1 MSTKKKSSGRQ
12 SNLFTFFQ
20 KTPKTEK
27 SDEITPIHG
36 DSGKDKVIDEAIDD
50 LENIPAKKEITT
62 PSNKN
67 SPKIANGTN
76 KPKIT
81 TTPLSVKRKLSKTEE
96 KQDVSI
102 ILDDDSNS
110 GENVEGFLS
119 CAGSSFT
126 DSPAS
131 PQFSFKRRRAIIS
144 SDEEEDD
151 DLNKSKSDRKI
162 RKNEDKVDK
171 NLIEVKEVLNDVKRE
186 NDSEKMSISKEKMEQ
201 DVPIVDD
208 DSCQLISQKKE
219 KSTGKAHSFI
229 ELFNFSNNDGEE
241 IISDQ
246 KQQSKSSSNVL
257 KTPKST
263 KASHDGENK
272 DGDDHFPHLDFEF
285 LKKPRDAQKRKPTDP
300 EYDSR
305 TLFVPPDFLKQQSPG
320 HQQWWKLKSAHFD
333 TILFFKVGKFYELY
347 HMDAVIAVENLSLV
361 YMRGK
366 YAHCGFPEA
375 SYGRYAEQL
384 VNKGYKVARIE
395 QTETPEQLAERQ
407 KKSKNSTNNC
417 SSPRIEREKVVR
429 RELCRLTTI
438 GTKTFGILDGNDSR
452 DSNDVA
458 VDPSP
463 NYLLALTE
471 RKSDNRSN
479 DGFSRFGA
487 CFVDCSVGKFFLA
500 EFDDDRFQSNLRTLF
515 AHNLPVQLIYEKGAL
530 SSGTITLLQTML
542 SSVPKEILFPK
553 RQFMTAEDTLDLL
566 SEELYFGSGI
576 DQWPSTFRSL
586 LDDSPIPKPS
596 RQHKLCISAFGAILW
611 YLRECLIDVDTVSM
625 RQIELYS
632 PPSLNFDD
640 NSGNICPM
648 SSSEAWKGKHTILD
662 GSSLL
667 NLHILPSLSS
677 NNNTNSNTS
686 FSLFNTL
693 NRCLTASGKR
703 LLRQWISTP
712 TCDKETLLGR
722 QSCIKWLMAD
732 ERRPHLAKWM
742 ELLKKIPDLERLF
755 QRIHTIGSKHRAD
768 TKHGGGGHP
777 DSRAQLFDSDRYNKR
792 KIRDLLVVLD
802 GLEDLM
808 RLKRMFL
815 NANEMDA
822 EKSVPSMLTNCFGS
836 NYKEMNEDLQF
847 FKNAFD
853 RQSALEHGVI
863 QPNKGVDEEYDL
875 ACSDV
880 ISCES
885 HLNEFLE
892 RMRKVFKCST
902 IKFVGTGRNSYQLE
916 IPDAFCKSLGTDFRL
931 TSQRKGFKRYY
942 TDELQQLFDK
952 LTNSETQRDL
962 ISAEVTRRVFA
973 DFSQRKDKWKNI
985 VNNLAQFD
993 CLISLT
999 LFAQSSPKK
1008 MCFPEFCYDSEKP
1021 FLSISKGFHPSLID
1035 AVGVDYI
1042 PNDCELGG
1050 KNSPLMLLTGANM
1063 GGKSTYMRQIAA
1075 LVVMAQIGSMVP
1087 ANSMKL
1093 TPVDR
1098 IFCRIGASDR
1108 LVAGQSTF
1116 YVELAE
1122 TNIILRQA
1130 TSYSLVLIDELGRGT
1145 STFDGTAIAC
1155 AVLKYLSTKICC
1167 RGLFSTHYHAL
1178 CKFVA
1183 NNPNVKLGHMAC
1195 MVENANLEDPTME
1208 AITFLYTLAE
1218 GASDKS
1224 YGFYTAKMAGIDVE
1238 IVRKAFAASKM
1249 LEENS

>member
-27 SDEITPIHG
+27 SDEIAPIHG
-36 DSGKDKVIDEAIDD
+36 DSGKDKVTDEAIDD
-50 LENIPAKKEITT
+50 LENIPAKREVTT

-67 SPKIANGTN
+67 NPKIANGTN
-76 KPKIT
+76 KPKV
-81 TTPLSVKRKLSKTEE
+81 TTPLSVKRKLSKNEE

-151 DLNKSKSDRKI
+151 DLNKSKRERKI
-162 RKNEDKVDK
+162 RKNEDKVGK

-186 NDSEKMSISKEKMEQ
+186 NDSEKVSISKEKMEQ

-219 KSTGKAHSFI
+219 KSTVKAHSFI
-229 ELFNFSNNDGEE
+229 ELF
-241 IISDQ
+241 
-246 KQQSKSSSNVL
+246 
-257 KTPKST
+257 
-263 KASHDGENK
+263 
-272 DGDDHFPHLDFEF
+272 
-285 LKKPRDAQKRKPTDP
+285 PRDAVKRKPTDP

-384 VNKGYKVARIE
+384 INKGYKVARIE

-458 VDPSP
+458 IDPSP
-463 NYLLALTE
+463 NYLMALTE

-515 AHNLPVQLIYEKGAL
+515 AHNLPVQKGAL

-553 RQFMTAEDTLDLL
+553 KQFMTAEDTLNLL

-596 RQHKLCISAFGAILW
+596 RQHQLCISAFGAILW

-640 NSGNICPM
+640 NSSNICPM

-662 GSSLL
+662 LESKNQMPSECFCDPLVNSDTEFTGKIGLLTIILDGSSLL

-677 NNNTNSNTS
+677 DNNTNSNTS

-722 QSCIKWLMAD
+722 QSCIKWLMSD

-815 NANEMDA
+815 NANELDA

-892 RMRKVFKCST
+892 KMRKT

-942 TDELQQLFDK
+942 TDELYQLFDK

-973 DFSQRKDKWKNI
+973 DFSQRKNKWKNI

-1178 CKFVA
+1178 YKFVA

-1224 YGFYTAKMAGIDVE
+1224 YGFYTAKIAGIDVE
-1238 IVRKAFAASKM
+1238 IVRKAFSASKM

>member
-1 MSTKKKSSGRQ
+1 MSTKKKNIGRQ

-20 KTPKTEK
+20 RTPKTEK
-27 SDEITPIHG
+27 HEEIIDGSERNKT
-36 DSGKDKVIDEAIDD
+36 SDEAIDD
-50 LENIPAKKEITT
+50 LENIPSTKKEITT

-67 SPKIANGTN
+67 SPKITNGTN

-81 TTPLSVKRKLSKTEE
+81 TTPLSAKRKLSNDEE
-96 KQDVSI
+96 KEEQQQQPEQEVSI

-131 PQFSFKRRRAIIS
+131 PQFSLKRRRIIIS
-144 SDEEEDD
+144 SDEEDVDD
-151 DLNKSKSDRKI
+151 QNKLKTEKKM
-162 RKNEDKVDK
+162 RKNDERIDV
-171 NLIEVKEVLNDVKRE
+171 NLPKDTEVLNDVKV
-186 NDSEKMSISKEKMEQ
+186 EKDDEKESSCEGKIVQ
-201 DVPIVDD
+201 DIPVDD
-208 DSCQLISQKKE
+208 DNSCQLITQKKE
-219 KSTGKAHSFI
+219 GKSSTKTHSFI
-229 ELFNFSNNDGEE
+229 EAFCFSNNDYEE
-241 IISDQ
+241 VITDQ
-246 KQQSKSSSNVL
+246 QLNKSSTKIL
-257 KTPKST
+257 KTPKRT
-263 KASHDGENK
+263 KISQEEENK
-272 DGDDHFPHLDFEF
+272 DCDDHFPHLDFEF
-285 LKKPRDAQKRKPTDP
+285 LKKPKDAQGKRPTDP

-305 TLFVPPDFLKQQSPG
+305 TLFIPPDFLKQQTP
-320 HQQWWKLKSAHFD
+320 
-333 TILFFKVGKFYELY
+333 VGKFYELY

-407 KKSKNSTNNC
+407 KKSKNSSNNC

-452 DSNDVA
+452 DSNDVLA
-458 VDPSP
+458 DPSP

-471 RKSDNRSN
+471 RKSDNRPN
-479 DGFSRFGA
+479 DGSSRFGV

-500 EFDDDRFQSNLRTLF
+500 GFDDDRFQSNLRTLF
-515 AHNLPVQLIYEKGAL
+515 AHNLPVQLICEKGTL
-530 SSGTITLLQTML
+530 SSGTTTLLETML
-542 SSVPKEILFPK
+542 SGVPKEILFPK
-553 RQFMTAEDTLDLL
+553 RQFLTAEDTLNLL
-566 SEELYFGSGI
+566 SEELYFGSNI
-576 DQWPSTFRSL
+576 EQWPAAIRSL
-586 LDDSPIPKPS
+586 LADSTVPKPLKE
-596 RQHKLCISAFGAILW
+596 RQLCISAFGAVLW
-611 YLRECLIDVDTVSM
+611 YLRECLIDVDTISM
-625 RQIELYS
+625 NQFELYS
-632 PPSLNFDD
+632 PPSLDVDEN
-640 NSGNICPM
+640 NSIIRPM
-648 SSSEAWKGKHTILD
+648 SSTASRAGKHTILD

-677 NNNTNSNTS
+677 TNNTNSTS

-712 TCDKETLLGR
+712 TCDREILLGR
-722 QSCIKWLMAD
+722 QSSIKWLMTD
-732 ERRPHLAKWM
+732 ERRPHLAKWV
-742 ELLKKIPDLERLF
+742 ELLKYG
-755 QRIHTIGSKHRAD
+755 IHTIGSKYRAD

-792 KIRDLLVVLD
+792 KIRNLLVVLD

-815 NANEMDA
+815 NANEMA
-822 EKSVPSMLTNCFGS
+822 GEESAPSVLLSCFGLHYDEIS
-836 NYKEMNEDLQF
+836 EDLKF
-847 FKNAFD
+847 FKKAFD
-853 RQSALEHGVI
+853 RESALEHGVI
-863 QPNKGVDEEYDL
+863 QPHTGVDEEYDL
-875 ACSDV
+875 ACNEV
-880 ISCES
+880 VSCES

-892 RMRKVFKCST
+892 KMKKRFKCST
-902 IKFVGTGRNSYQLE
+902 LKFVGTGRNSYQLE
-916 IPDAFCKSLGTDFRL
+916 IPDAYCKSLGTDFRL

-952 LTNSETQRDL
+952 LTNAETQRDL

-973 DFSQRKDKWKNI
+973 DFDSRKNKWKTI
-985 VNNLAQFD
+985 VNCLAQFD

-999 LFAQSSPKK
+999 LYAQSSPKQ

-1042 PNDCELGG
+1042 PNDCELGS
-1050 KNSPLMLLTGANM
+1050 KNSAPLMLLTGANM

-1130 TSYSLVLIDELGRGT
+1130 TLHSLVLIDELGRGT
-1145 STFDGTAIAC
+1145 STFDGTAIAY

-1167 RGLFSTHYHAL
+1167 RALFSTHYHAL

-1249 LEENS
+1249 LEESRQKH

>member
-1 MSTKKKSSGRQ
+1 
-12 SNLFTFFQ
+12 
-20 KTPKTEK
+20 
-27 SDEITPIHG
+27 
-36 DSGKDKVIDEAIDD
+36 
-50 LENIPAKKEITT
+50 
-62 PSNKN
+62 
-67 SPKIANGTN
+67 
-76 KPKIT
+76 
-81 TTPLSVKRKLSKTEE
+81 
-96 KQDVSI
+96 
-102 ILDDDSNS
+102 
-110 GENVEGFLS
+110 
-119 CAGSSFT
+119 
-126 DSPAS
+126 
-131 PQFSFKRRRAIIS
+131 
-144 SDEEEDD
+144 
-151 DLNKSKSDRKI
+151 
-162 RKNEDKVDK
+162 
-171 NLIEVKEVLNDVKRE
+171 
-186 NDSEKMSISKEKMEQ
+186 
-201 DVPIVDD
+201 
-208 DSCQLISQKKE
+208 
-219 KSTGKAHSFI
+219 
-229 ELFNFSNNDGEE
+229 
-241 IISDQ
+241 
-246 KQQSKSSSNVL
+246 
-257 KTPKST
+257 
-263 KASHDGENK
+263 
-272 DGDDHFPHLDFEF
+272 
-285 LKKPRDAQKRKPTDP
+285 
-300 EYDSR
+300 
-305 TLFVPPDFLKQQSPG
+305 
-320 HQQWWKLKSAHFD
+320 
-333 TILFFKVGKFYELY
+333 
-347 HMDAVIAVENLSLV
+347 
-361 YMRGK
+361 
-366 YAHCGFPEA
+366 
-375 SYGRYAEQL
+375 
-384 VNKGYKVARIE
+384 
-395 QTETPEQLAERQ
+395 
-407 KKSKNSTNNC
+407 
-417 SSPRIEREKVVR
+417 
-429 RELCRLTTI
+429 
-438 GTKTFGILDGNDSR
+438 
-452 DSNDVA
+452 
-458 VDPSP
+458 
-463 NYLLALTE
+463 
-471 RKSDNRSN
+471 
-479 DGFSRFGA
+479 
-487 CFVDCSVGKFFLA
+487 
-500 EFDDDRFQSNLRTLF
+500 
-515 AHNLPVQLIYEKGAL
+515 
-530 SSGTITLLQTML
+530 ML

-553 RQFMTAEDTLDLL
+553 RQFLTAEDTLNLL
-566 SEELYFGSGI
+566 SEELYFGSCI
-576 DQWPSTFRSL
+576 DQWPNTFRSL
-586 LDDSPIPKPS
+586 
-596 RQHKLCISAFGAILW
+596 
-611 YLRECLIDVDTVSM
+611 YLRECLIDVDTISM

-632 PPSLNFDD
+632 PPSLNFND
-640 NSGNICPM
+640 NNVNFCPM
-648 SSSEAWKGKHTILD
+648 SSSEAWKGKHIILD

-677 NNNTNSNTS
+677 NNNTNSNKS

-722 QSCIKWLMAD
+722 QSCVKWLMSD

-742 ELLKKIPDLERLF
+742 ELLK
-755 QRIHTIGSKHRAD
+755 IHTIGSKHRAD

-792 KIRDLLVVLD
+792 KIRDLLIVLD
-802 GLEDLM
+802 GLGC
-808 RLKRMFL
+808 
-815 NANEMDA
+815 
-822 EKSVPSMLTNCFGS
+822 VPSMLTNCFGS
-836 NYKEMNEDLQF
+836 NYKEMSEDLEF

-875 ACSDV
+875 ACNDV

-892 RMRKVFKCST
+892 KMRKVFKCST

-1238 IVRKAFAASKM
+1238 IVRKAFSASKM
-1249 LEENS
+1249 LEKIN